1 MTDTLAETDVTIDY
15 AEVGSSTLLPNPN
28 KTVDEFQTWL
38 GKKRQN
44 ATWQD
49 DEATKTYPLQHNWS
63 HRKAR
68 RNFARSKDVDRHFW
82 RTYDEFT
89 TVLITRTADENTDP
103 LLEQTEA
110 LTPKSYYQSRY
121 RLLRRL
127 SKDYACVSVY
137 APKYDLPNTER
148 TVHTHVHTGVWLPGH
163 VEPEAFDLLKDKHM
177 ATVPGAT
184 DCHIS
189 VRHHSSDTYPSR
201 RERSGKDRARGATTA
216 LPYEVAAENQPLM
229 NVETDAADLYDT
241 RALEWCATLS
251 AGGDDTHETAGMGY
265 WKELGGFGQYADR
278 VEDSLKRKTEKDYHR
293 SLNNPYRSQR
303 NETNQSH
310 ELDEPEPSPHGISQD
325 ARDGLIRG
333 ISQLA
338 QVTTPDRRLEAP
350 NIDSLRGSIRII
362 RDSANSRISES

>member
-1 MTDTLAETDVTIDY
+1 MSAVDCLREMANTLAETDVTIDY
-15 AEVGSSTLLPNPN
+15 AEVGPSTQLPNPN

-38 GKKRQN
+38 DEKRQN

-68 RNFARSKDVDRHFW
+68 RNFARAKDVDRSFW
-82 RTYDEFT
+82 NRYDEFT

-127 SKDYACVSVY
+127 SEDYAGVEVR
-137 APKYDLPNTER
+137 APKYDLPNAQR
-148 TVHTHVHTGVWLPGH
+148 TVRTHIYTAVWLPGH

-189 VRHHSSDTYPSR
+189 VRHHSSDTYPTR
-201 RERSGKDRARGATTA
+201 RERSGKDATRGATTA

-241 RALEWCATLS
+241 RSLEWCAALS
-251 AGGDDTHETAGMGY
+251 AGDDDTHETAGMGY
-265 WKELGGFGQYADR
+265 WKELGGFGEYADR
-278 VEDSLKRKTEKDYHR
+278 VEDSLKRKTERDYHR
-293 SLNNPYRSQR
+293 SLDYPYRSER
-303 NETNQSH
+303 YETNVMP
-310 ELDEPEPSPHGISQD
+310 ELDGPEPSPLGISQD
-325 ARDGLIRG
+325 ARDSLIRA
-333 ISQLA
+333 IIQLA
-338 QVTTPDRRLEAP
+338 QVPAPDRRLGTP
-350 NIDSLRGSIRII
+350 DFDSLRGSIRIY
-362 RDSANSRISES
+362 